1 MRDETFNIR
10 MTLRIFC
17 SISYYFSPFMSDL
30 IFNTMLMGFHS
41 SIVRSNFAFIEFF
54 QEDRH

>member
-30 IFNTMLMGFHS
+30 IFHS
-41 SIVRSNFAFIEFF
+41 SIVRSNFGFIEFF